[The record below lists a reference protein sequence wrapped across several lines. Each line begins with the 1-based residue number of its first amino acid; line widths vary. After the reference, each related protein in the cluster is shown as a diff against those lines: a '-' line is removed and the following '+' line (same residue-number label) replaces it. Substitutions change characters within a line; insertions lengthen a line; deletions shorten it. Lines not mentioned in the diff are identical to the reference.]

1 MLGDRGQPGWCRPG
15 GEDTAEPRL
24 DFSPSIFEHLC
35 WKQDSD
41 LVSIS
46 ERQHRSMILKLSLPG
61 IKFWRL
67 CLLLLA
73 PVTIA
78 SPACAGD
85 IAQVKVGAFTKRA
98 YGTLSS
104 ASGGDRACYLSL
116 KDDRGAVFEEMADFD
131 FCEPKNIRRYRG
143 KRLAL
148 AYEIASVLAA
158 ECEGNMDCGKSDR
171 VAMIKKL
178 RIAPARPRKK

>member
-1 MLGDRGQPGWCRPG
+1 
-15 GEDTAEPRL
+15 
-24 DFSPSIFEHLC
+24 
-35 WKQDSD
+35 
-41 LVSIS
+41 
-46 ERQHRSMILKLSLPG
+46 MIVKLSLRG
-61 IKFWRL
+61 IKLLRL

-73 PVTIA
+73 PVAIA

-85 IAQVKVGAFTKRA
+85 VARVKIGAFSKRA

-104 ASGGDRACYLSL
+104 ASAGDRACYLSL

-131 FCEPKNIRRYRG
+131 FCEPKNIRRFTGR
-143 KRLAL
+143 RLAL
-148 AYEIASVLAA
+148 TYEIASVLAA

-178 RIAPARPRKK
+178 RIASARPRKK